1 MDHPAGG
8 RVESRVET
16 AASTGSMYY
25 DESWPDNIVLSR
37 AYGSPR
43 CPRTGKRTTGP
54 FSPPSA
60 SSAKAW
66 CSQPA
71 TRRRPRPSP
80 QACGMRRPPTPDG
93 STPPH
98 GTSSTYGPSQMAV
111 NHCPQNPK
119 QSPSTSAAW
128 QLTAGPWPPSRWP
141 APPSPTP
148 MPPRGPRKAITPP
161 AIRSWP
167 KRSRAGGIRRQR
179 PSRPARLSP
188 RPWHASGR
196 PPNL

>member
-1 MDHPAGG
+1 MGAPDVLGQGRGPPVRSRRHRPAPRKLG
-8 RVESRVET
+8 
-16 AASTGSMYY
+16 A
-25 DESWPDNIVLSR
+25 L
-37 AYGSPR
+37 SPR
-43 CPRTGKRTTGP
+43 RGGDPGLRI
-54 FSPPSA
+54 
-60 SSAKAW
+60 
-66 CSQPA
+66 
-71 TRRRPRPSP
+71 P

-167 KRSRAGGIRRQR
+167 KRSRAGGIRRQC